1 MADKKLIK
9 FNVIEDFSAKIVVV
23 ELIDGGIDA
32 REEDISLQAG
42 DIITSESFANTQEP
56 TEINITL
63 ESGDIIT
70 GVPKH
75 CVDFEP
81 IRPASG
87 GCGGCAQKMKNR
99 R

>member
-1 MADKKLIK
+1 MADKKTIK
-9 FNVIEDFSAKIVVV
+9 FNVIQDFSAKIVKV
-23 ELIDGGIDA
+23 ELVDGGIDA
-32 REEDISLQAG
+32 REEDISLQQG
-42 DIITSESFANTQEP
+42 DIITSESFSNTQEP
-56 TEINITL
+56 ENINITL

-87 GCGGCAQKMKNR
+87 GCGGCAKKMKNR